1 VQHSRPRLI
10 VALALLLAAPCV
22 VSAEGIALNWSKC
35 EADGGFSNMVF
46 ACNTNAGFLGLAPS
60 FQLDAPLTGVKTVRG
75 TLEVVS
81 ETPTLPAWWDLDVC
95 RSGSITT
102 LNTVLAPA
110 LCSYWATGLFVN
122 NGIDSYVTG
131 LGGPNTARCEF
142 RSFVNVNSLG
152 ASLSAGQ
159 EYIVTALRINFNR
172 TVGSPSCGGCGT
184 GVCLE
189 LKNISLQLGNGPTFV
204 NLTTPMPTPDG
215 SHVTWQGGGSG
226 PNGSCVGAVGTRRSA
241 WGAIKSLYR

>member
-1 VQHSRPRLI
+1 VQYSRLRLI
-10 VALALLLAAPCV
+10 VAVALLLATPYAA
-22 VSAEGIALNWSKC
+22 SADGIALNWSKC
-35 EADGGFSNMVF
+35 EADGGFSNITF
-46 ACNTNAGFLGLAPS
+46 ACNSNAGFNALAPS
-60 FQLDAPLTGVKTVRG
+60 FQLDAPLTGVTSVRG
-75 TLEVVS
+75 TIEVVS

-102 LNTVLAPA
+102 LNTSIAPL
-110 LCSYWATGLFVN
+110 LCSYWVTGVIVHD
-122 NGIDSYVTG
+122 GIDSYTTG

-142 RSFVNVNSLG
+142 RSFVSG
-152 ASLSAGQ
+152 AGMSLSAGQ
-159 EYIVTALRINFNR
+159 EYIVTALRINYNR

-189 LKNISLQLGNGPTFV
+189 LKNLSLQLGTGPTFV

-215 SHVTWQGGGSG
+215 THVTWQGGGSG
-226 PNGSCVGAVGTRRSA
+226 PNGSCAGAVPTRRSA